1 MVRNVA
7 GTLIE
12 VGLGRRAPESL
23 LALLEARDRGL
34 AGPTAPARGLTLV
47 RVEY

>member
-12 VGLGRRAPESL
+12 VGLGRRAAESL
-23 LALLEARDRGL
+23 PALLDARDREL